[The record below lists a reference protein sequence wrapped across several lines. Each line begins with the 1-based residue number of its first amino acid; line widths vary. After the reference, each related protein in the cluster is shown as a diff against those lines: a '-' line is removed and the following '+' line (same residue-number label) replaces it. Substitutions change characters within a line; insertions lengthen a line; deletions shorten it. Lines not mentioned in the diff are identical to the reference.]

1 MLRAPPAPAMKVDPS
16 GPSRFSVEFES
27 VEELR
32 AEEKAHLAM
41 GGLLLPV
48 TVSLPSLARIEL
60 NLSLAGHGTATAIAT
75 VVATPPGAIA
85 LHLEGDST
93 ALVAALL
100 EPAIAPESEESETD
114 KATLWDRLR
123 RLTPPQRILLAP
135 RADRM
140 TRMLLVQ
147 DKDPQVLLALLKN
160 PRLSVDEVV
169 RIAKSSHL
177 FYQSIDLILKT
188 PLWMANLDVRVGL
201 IHSPKTP
208 LALALRI
215 LPTLPDAEVRVLA
228 KGAAPNNA
236 LRQAALRKVQGGEP

>member
-1 MLRAPPAPAMKVDPS
+1 MRIENTGPA
-16 GPSRFSVEFES
+16 GFSVEFES

-32 AEEKAHLAM
+32 AEEQAHLAM
-41 GGLLLPV
+41 GGLLLPI
-48 TVSLPSLARIEL
+48 TAALPPLARIEL
-60 NLSLAGHGTATAIAT
+60 RLSLPERGTTTVAAT
-75 VVATPPGAIA
+75 VVGAPPGALA
-85 LHLEGDST
+85 LHLEGDPA

-100 EPAIAPESEESETD
+100 EVPPEISETD

-123 RLTPPQRILLAP
+123 RMNPPQRILLAP

-147 DKDPQVLLALLKN
+147 DKDPQVLLSLLKN
-160 PRLSVDEVV
+160 PRLSIDEVV

-188 PLWMANLDVRVGL
+188 PLWMANLDVRVAL
-201 IHSPKTP
+201 IHNPKTP

>member
-1 MLRAPPAPAMKVDPS
+1 
-16 GPSRFSVEFES
+16 
-27 VEELR
+27 
-32 AEEKAHLAM
+32 
-41 GGLLLPV
+41 
-48 TVSLPSLARIEL
+48 
-60 NLSLAGHGTATAIAT
+60 
-75 VVATPPGAIA
+75 
-85 LHLEGDST
+85 
-93 ALVAALL
+93 
-100 EPAIAPESEESETD
+100 
-114 KATLWDRLR
+114 
-123 RLTPPQRILLAP
+123 
-135 RADRM
+135 M

-160 PRLSVDEVV
+160 PRLSIDEVV

-188 PLWMANLDVRVGL
+188 PLWMANLDVRVAL
-201 IHSPKTP
+201 IHNPKTP